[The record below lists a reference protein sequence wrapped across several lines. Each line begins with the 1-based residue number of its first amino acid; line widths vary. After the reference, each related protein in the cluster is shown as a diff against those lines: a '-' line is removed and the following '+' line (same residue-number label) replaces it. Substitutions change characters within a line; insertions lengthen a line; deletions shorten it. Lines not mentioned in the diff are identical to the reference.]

1 MSTENDSSAILPL
14 LQQMAQFFSVRNR
27 RAFLVGG
34 SVRDLLLHVPCAD
47 WDIATDGDAPRLAR
61 ELADMLGGYY
71 AYMNDKACRITIKH
85 QQDKPTEPEEAIQT
99 VKTTEATETRET
111 VLDIAPLRGDAIEA
125 DLSLRDF
132 TLNAL
137 AVPLSDLV
145 SHLAAGTP
153 LPLIDPL
160 HGADD
165 LAVHCLRA
173 ASAATFQQDPLRM
186 LRAIRFMQ
194 HYQLTLE
201 PQSEAMLVRDAP
213 LLVKVAPERVHDE
226 LYAILTPDGG
236 AERLRFMDSH
246 GLFTVLFPEFAP
258 ARGMLQP
265 ELHHWDVLEH
275 SLETVGSL
283 ERLAALLQAPPP
295 ESDLLATA
303 ELGAIAEIREL
314 LQEAQQQGIFRFD
327 DVLSPPMKLAA
338 LLHDIGKTVTFT
350 TDEEGHIHFYG
361 HPQAGVPLAQQ
372 IMRRLSASTQD
383 RRLVQQVVAHHMRPG
398 QLSHDTL
405 TPRAIRRY
413 FVDLGPVG
421 INVALIS
428 LADHLA
434 MRGPGPLGTPW
445 ERHLAT
451 VQQLLTAYIRER
463 KRLLPPRLLQGDE
476 LMHRLNIPPGPL
488 VGHLLEQIA
497 EAQAEGS
504 IHSKAEAL
512 WLAEERLARP
522 DP

>member
-1 MSTENDSSAILPL
+1 MKTENDSSEILPL
-14 LQQMAQFFSVRNR
+14 LQQVAQFFSTHER

-34 SVRDLLLHVPCAD
+34 SVRDLLLHVPCVD

-61 ELADMLGGYY
+61 ELADTLGGYY

-85 QQDKPTEPEEAIQT
+85 QQP
-99 VKTTEATETRET
+99 TTEHGEALEAAESRET
-111 VLDIAPLRGDAIEA
+111 VLDIAPLHGASIEA
-125 DLSLRDF
+125 DLRLRDF

-145 SHLAAGTP
+145 PHLAAGM
-153 LPLIDPL
+153 PLIDPL

-165 LAVHCLRA
+165 LAAQRLRA
-173 ASAATFQQDPLRM
+173 VSDASFQQDPLRM
-186 LRAIRFMQ
+186 LRAVRFMQ
-194 HYQLTLE
+194 RYQLTLE
-201 PQSEAMLVRDAP
+201 QQSEAMLVRDAP
-213 LLVKVAPERVHDE
+213 LLVRVAPERVHDE
-226 LYAILTPDGG
+226 LYALLTPAGA
-236 AERLRFMDSH
+236 AERLRFLDSH

-258 ARGMLQP
+258 ARGMQQP
-265 ELHHWDVLEH
+265 GLHHWDVLEH

-283 ERLAALLQAPPP
+283 ERLAAILQTSAL
-295 ESDLLATA
+295 ESDSLA
-303 ELGAIAEIREL
+303 EQSDIVEIRVL
-314 LQEAQQQGIFRFD
+314 LTEAEQQGIFRGAD
-327 DVLSPPMKLAA
+327 LLSAPMKLAA

-361 HPQAGVPLAQQ
+361 HPQAGIPLAQH
-372 IMRRLSASTQD
+372 ITRRLSASMRD
-383 RRLVQQVVAHHMRPG
+383 GRLVQQVVAHHMRPG

-434 MRGPGPLGTPW
+434 MRGPNPLNTAW

-451 VQQLLTAYIRER
+451 VRQLLTAYIRER

-476 LMHRLNIPPGPL
+476 LMHRLRIAPGPL
-488 VGHLLEQIA
+488 VGYLLDQIA
-497 EAQAEGS
+497 EAQAEGT
-504 IHSKAEAL
+504 IHSKEEAL
-512 WLAEERLARP
+512 WLAQERLARR
-522 DP
+522 DT